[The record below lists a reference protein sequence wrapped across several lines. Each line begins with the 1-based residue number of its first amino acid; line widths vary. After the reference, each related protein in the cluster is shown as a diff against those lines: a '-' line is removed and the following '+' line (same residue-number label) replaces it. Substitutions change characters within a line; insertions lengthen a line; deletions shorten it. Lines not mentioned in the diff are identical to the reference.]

1 MSQNIDSLNLC
12 LSISPFI
19 MAVLTLVEYRN
30 SFISRPDLFCDRKY
44 LVAPT
49 FETSVQRFF
58 KSFLWFFKLPYKMF
72 HFPPSQI
79 KNRMFK
85 NWIQFLLI
93 FSVLLKIE
101 HGRNIRRSHKRPK
114 TCLNSTQRQIKIHE

>member
-1 MSQNIDSLNLC
+1 MSRNIDSLNLC

-19 MAVLTLVEYRN
+19 MTVLTLVEYRN
-30 SFISRPDLFCDRKY
+30 SFISRLDLLCDTKY
-44 LVAPT
+44 LVSPT
-49 FETSVQRFF
+49 FETSVQQFF
-58 KSFLWFFKLPYKMF
+58 KSFLWFFKRPYKII
-72 HFPPSQI
+72 HFPPCQI

-101 HGRNIRRSHKRPK
+101 HGRNIRRSHNRPK